1 MQSLHWP
8 RQLIIVRHGQS
19 AGNVARDAATEALAD
34 RIELSVRD
42 ADVPLSALGR
52 EQATAL
58 GHWFASTAEDHR
70 PEILLSSPYLRA
82 FQTAQIFRDSDGA
95 QPHEP
100 ICFDERLREKEF
112 GILDGLTT
120 SGIHKLEPEQAE
132 FRRMLGKFYHRSP
145 GGESWCD
152 VILRLR
158 SVMDT
163 ISLHYAGRRVM
174 IFTHQVV
181 VLCLRYIIE
190 GLNEAEIL
198 AIDKAGD
205 VANCAITDYL
215 YDAGHGRS
223 GGLVLQRYNV
233 TAPME
238 EEATPVTREPDAI
251 AGARG

>member
-1 MQSLHWP
+1 MTIRWP
-8 RQLIIVRHGQS
+8 SQLIIVRHGQS
-19 AGNVARDAATEALAD
+19 AGNVARDLAHEAEEE
-34 RIELSVRD
+34 RIILSTRD
-42 ADVPLSALGR
+42 ADVPLSDLGR
-52 EQATAL
+52 EQAASL
-58 GHWFASTAEDHR
+58 GRWFARRPPDDR

-82 FQTAQIFRDSDGA
+82 CQTASIFRDQGGA
-95 QPHEP
+95 PADEP

-120 SGIHKLEPEQAE
+120 HGIRNIYPQQAD
-132 FRRMLGKFYHRSP
+132 FRQLLGKFYHRQP

-174 IFTHQVV
+174 IFSHQVV
-181 VLCLRYIIE
+181 VLCLRYILE
-190 GLNEAEIL
+190 SLTEKDIL
-198 AIDKAGD
+198 AIDAEGD
-205 VANCAITDYL
+205 VANCAITEYRLAPGSRGD
-215 YDAGHGRS
+215 GK
-223 GGLVLQRYNV
+223 LVLTDYNV

-238 EEATPVTREPDAI
+238 DEETPVTQAPDRI